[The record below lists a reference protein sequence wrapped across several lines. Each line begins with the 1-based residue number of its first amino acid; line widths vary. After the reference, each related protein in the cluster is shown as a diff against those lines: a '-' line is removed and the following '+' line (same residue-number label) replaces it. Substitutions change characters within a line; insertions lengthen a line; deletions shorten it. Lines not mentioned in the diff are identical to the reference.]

1 MLTPGTEETEER
13 RCEGARL
20 RGPIKVFTPVTRR
33 DHDPAQLHH
42 ARSRNIFCR
51 LGQKM
56 WQTID
61 SNEKCCVD
69 VFLSLMQDAFYSNV

>member
-33 DHDPAQLHH
+33 DHDPAQKYFLQ
-42 ARSRNIFCR
+42 SRTENVADNT
-51 LGQKM
+51 KD
-56 WQTID
+56 ID
-61 SNEKCCVD
+61 EKCCVD
-69 VFLSLMQDAFYSNV
+69 IFLSLNH